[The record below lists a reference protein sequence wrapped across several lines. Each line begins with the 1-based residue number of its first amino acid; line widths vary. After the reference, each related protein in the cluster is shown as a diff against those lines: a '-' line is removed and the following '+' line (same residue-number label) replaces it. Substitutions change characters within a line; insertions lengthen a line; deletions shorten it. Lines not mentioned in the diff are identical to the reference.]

1 MAEDWERYSFYG
13 ILEVDPQTKVDE
25 IKAAHEGVVP
35 ELDPDSAPE
44 ADRKKT
50 ALARL
55 AADAALAALSDEESR
70 KDCDAKLEAIKK
82 AASGKK
88 KIEAK
93 RKGKLQDQQSIEED
107 EKLQKATERFDSAV
121 GSLAEFYYDHLFA
134 AAKESRFETLSAD
147 TLMEWLSSDRA
158 EPAKSSQQRTGRASF
173 VIDWRGFSSVQE
185 MRKTRFKEIEDII
198 RELTTTFELS

>member
-1 MAEDWERYSFYG
+1 MAEYWERYSFYG
-13 ILEVDPQTKVDE
+13 ILEVDPNTKLED
-25 IKAAHEGVVP
+25 IKTAHEGVGP
-35 ELDPDSAPE
+35 ELDPDSVPE
-44 ADRKKT
+44 EDRKKT

-121 GSLAEFYYDHLFA
+121 GSLSEFYYDHLFA
-134 AAKESRFETLSAD
+134 AAKESGFETLSPD

-158 EPAKSSQQRTGRASF
+158 ESAKSSQQRTGRASF
-173 VIDWRGFSSVQE
+173 AIDWRGFLSVQE
-185 MRKTRFKEIEDII
+185 MRKTRFEEIEDIVN
-198 RELTTTFELS
+198 ELTVSFELS